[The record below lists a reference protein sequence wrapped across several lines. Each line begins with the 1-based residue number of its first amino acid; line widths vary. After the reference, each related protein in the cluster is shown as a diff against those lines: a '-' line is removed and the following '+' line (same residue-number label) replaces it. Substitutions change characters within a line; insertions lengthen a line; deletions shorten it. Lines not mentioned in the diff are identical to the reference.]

1 LKIIISHKNPDF
13 DSFASSVAAKKLNP
27 DFEIVVSG
35 TPNKNLKE
43 FLEIH
48 SEYFSYLMES
58 QIDEDE
64 EIEEVVIVD
73 TAHKERLGRKIAKML
88 ENVKRITIYDHHPE
102 MKFNTIASQNTL
114 IQEIGSTTTIL
125 VKEIIEKHI
134 RVNPIEA
141 TLFAIGIYEDTG
153 NFVYSTTTPE
163 DLKIAAWLLENGAK
177 LSLINDF
184 VSLELTHEQQELL
197 TELLNNLNPI
207 NLNDVDV
214 YVSMTQREKYIGGLS
229 FITSKL
235 LEITGYDVIFNVVRM
250 GRRVYVV
257 GRSASDEVDIGKTMA
272 ELGGGGHRKAGSANF
287 KDVEIDEVINRL
299 IKALKK
305 NLVPMLRAKDIMSSP
320 VRVALSNMTVE
331 EVNKIM
337 DITGHNGL
345 PVVEGNKLVGIV
357 VKRDVIKAI
366 KHGLNKSPVKSI
378 MSTKL
383 VVVDPETPISEIRKL
398 MVEKGVGRIPVI
410 ENGILTGIITKTD
423 IIRSLHNI
431 EVKKIQVRSIS
442 PEERLKSYDV
452 TDKMKEN
459 LPKKLLNLLRLLGNI
474 GDELNMPVYL
484 VGGFVRDLLLGVEN
498 YDVDIVVE
506 GNAIE
511 YANKLK
517 DYFSVRIVEHE
528 KFGTAI
534 AIFKDYDLRIDIA
547 TARVEYY
554 EAPAELPK
562 VELSTIK
569 KDLYRRDF
577 SINAMA
583 IKLNPA
589 EFGKLLDFFGCREDL
604 ENGVIKVLYNLSFVE
619 DPTRI
624 LRAIR
629 FEQRYNFKI
638 ESRTE
643 ELLRDAVEN
652 GYLEKVTGQRLR
664 EEFEKLL
671 EEPNPLKA
679 IRRLA
684 EFNVIVHMFPKTY
697 YTTLM
702 NKKIERMFTFSRLFD
717 KETLEKVNKFYALMY
732 VFLEYYTDE
741 DLEEIKK
748 RYGLSGK
755 YIKEMKELWKIA
767 PVLPNFFGEGMKF
780 SDIYKVVGNRSNEGY
795 SYLSAY
801 LNNGQ
806 QKIWKGYIMKVRQTK
821 LVKVNGNLL
830 IEKYGFKPG
839 TKIREILEEVYC
851 AKLDGIIND
860 ENEEKYL
867 QRIVQKVRHN

>member
-1 LKIIISHKNPDF
+1 MKIIISHKNPDF
-13 DSFASSVAAKKLNP
+13 DSFASSIAAKKLHP
-27 DFEIVVSG
+27 EFEIVISG

-48 SEYFSYLMES
+48 SEYFSYMLES
-58 QIDEDE
+58 QIAEDE
-64 EIEEVVIVD
+64 KIEEVIIVD
-73 TAHKERLGRKIAKML
+73 TAHKERLGRKLSKMID
-88 ENVKRITIYDHHPE
+88 NVKNITVYDHHPE
-102 MKFNTIASQNTL
+102 MKFNTISSRNSV
-114 IQEIGSTTTIL
+114 IEDIGSTTTIL
-125 VKEIIEKHI
+125 VREIIENHI
-134 RVNPIEA
+134 RINPIEA

-163 DLKIAAWLLENGAK
+163 DLRTVAWLLENGAK

-197 TELLNNLNPI
+197 TELLNNLEPI
-207 NLNDVDV
+207 NLNDIDV
-214 YVSMTQREKYIGGLS
+214 YIAIAQREKYVGGLS

-235 LEITGYDVIFNVVRM
+235 LELTGYDVVFSVVRM

-257 GRSASDEVDIGKTMA
+257 GRSSSDEIDIGKALT

-287 KDVEIDEVINRL
+287 KDMEIDEVLDRL
-299 IKALKK
+299 ISALKK
-305 NLVPMLRAKDIMSSP
+305 NLIPVLRARDIMSSP
-320 VRVALSNMTVE
+320 VRVALSTMTVE
-331 EVNKIM
+331 EVGKIM

-357 VKRDVIKAI
+357 VKRDVVKAI
-366 KHGLNKSPVKSI
+366 KHGLDKSPVKSI

-383 VVVDPETPISEIRKL
+383 VVVDPETPISEIRRL
-398 MVEKGVGRIPVI
+398 MVEKGIGRIPVI
-410 ENGILTGIITKTD
+410 ENNILTGIITKTD
-423 IIRSLHNI
+423 IIRSLHNLEI
-431 EVKKIQVRSIS
+431 KRVQVKSIH
-442 PEERLKSYDV
+442 PDERLKSYDV
-452 TDKMKEN
+452 TEKMKKN
-459 LPKKLLNLLRLLGNI
+459 LPKDLFNLLRLLGNI
-474 GDELNMPVYL
+474 GDELDMPIYL

-498 YDVDIVVE
+498 YDIDIVIE
-506 GNAIE
+506 GDALK

-517 DYFSVRIVEHE
+517 DYFNVRIVEHK

-534 AIFKDYDLRIDIA
+534 AIFKDYDLRVDIA

-554 EAPAELPK
+554 EAPAKLPK

-583 IKLNPA
+583 VKLNPA

-604 ENGVIKVLYNLSFVE
+604 EKGIIRVLYNLSFVE

-624 LRAIR
+624 LRAVR

-643 ELLRDAVEN
+643 ELLKDAVEN

-671 EEPNPLKA
+671 EEPDPLKA

-697 YTTLM
+697 YTALM
-702 NKKIERMFTFSRLFD
+702 DKKTERMFSFFSFFS
-717 KETLEKVNKFYALMY
+717 KGEFKVNKFYALMY
-732 VFLEYYTDE
+732 IFLEYYTDN
-741 DLEEIKK
+741 DLEEVKN
-748 RYGLSGK
+748 RYDLAGK
-755 YIKEMKELWKIA
+755 YIREMKELWRIA
-767 PVLPNFFGEGMKF
+767 TLLPNFFGEGMKL
-780 SDIYKVVGNRSNEGY
+780 SDIYKVIGKLSHEGY
-795 SYLSAY
+795 FYLSAY
-801 LNNGQ
+801 LNDEQ
-806 QKIWKGYIMKVRQTK
+806 QRLWKEYITKVEQTK
-821 LVKVNGNLL
+821 LVRVNGNLL

-839 TKIREILEEVYC
+839 VKIREVLEKIYC
-851 AKLDGIIND
+851 AKLDGIIDD
-860 ENEEKYL
+860 EDEEEFLEKII
-867 QRIVQKVRHN
+867 RRTTAD